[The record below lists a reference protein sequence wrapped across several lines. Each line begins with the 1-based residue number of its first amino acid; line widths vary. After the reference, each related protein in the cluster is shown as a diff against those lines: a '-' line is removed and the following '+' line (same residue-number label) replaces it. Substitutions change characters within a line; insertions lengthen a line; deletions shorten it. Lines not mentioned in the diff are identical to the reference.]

1 MNYWDVETPTSVGC
15 PFGGMLTYQPSDVG
29 EAFTLT
35 DCAFSAGFVMSGE
48 GAYNYDQ
55 ELFTLNV
62 TVNGL
67 TSGTVT
73 YSRDGEGG
81 GISLGC
87 MMGRRLT
94 SQHRNRQ
101 AVES

>member
-1 MNYWDVETPTSVGC
+1 
-15 PFGGMLTYQPSDVG
+15 MLTYQPSDVG

-48 GAYNYDQ
+48 GSYNYDQ

-67 TSGTVT
+67 TSGTLA
-73 YSRDGEGG
+73 YSRDGEGERHVTG
-81 GISLGC
+81 
-87 MMGRRLT
+87 T
-94 SQHRNRQ
+94 YDRQ
-101 AVES
+101 VVDLSAQE

>member
-1 MNYWDVETPTSVGC
+1 VETPTSVGC

-29 EAFTLT
+29 EVFPLT
-35 DCAFSAGFVMSGE
+35 DCAFSAGFVMSSE
-48 GAYNYDQ
+48 GSYNYDQ

-73 YSRDGEGG
+73 YSRDGEGVRHITG
-81 GISLGC
+81 MYDG
-87 MMGRRLT
+87 
-94 SQHRNRQ
+94 Q
-101 AVES
+101 AVDVSAQE